1 MAEVV
6 PSSRLVQID
15 FRFKFFNFQMIDQR
29 KIHRSKVWTKFKI
42 TILYV
47 IVSVILHIKDFKKER
62 PVIIDGSICKN
73 NFLDLLHL

>member
-15 FRFKFFNFQMIDQR
+15 FKFNFLDFQMIDQR

-47 IVSVILHIKDFKKER
+47 IVSVILPIIDFKKER
-62 PVIIDGSICKN
+62 PVIIDGSICKK
-73 NFLDLLHL
+73 

>member
-15 FRFKFFNFQMIDQR
+15 FKFNFSNFQMIDQR
-29 KIHRSKVWTKFKI
+29 KIHKSKIWTKFKI

-47 IVSVILHIKDFKKER
+47 IVSVI
-62 PVIIDGSICKN
+62 
-73 NFLDLLHL
+73 